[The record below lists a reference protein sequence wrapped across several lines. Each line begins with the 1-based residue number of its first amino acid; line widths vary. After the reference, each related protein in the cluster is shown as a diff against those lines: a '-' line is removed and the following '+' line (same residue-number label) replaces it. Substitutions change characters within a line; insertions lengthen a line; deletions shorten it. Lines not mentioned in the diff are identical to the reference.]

1 MPATET
7 HAADPPDGQS
17 GQAEGKMGHSE
28 FDPATRERRP
38 WNAGRIVG
46 AKRALK
52 PQQVW
57 AIRFW
62 LDQERRVRDRAL
74 FDLAI
79 DSKLRGCDVVKIRVG
94 ELVTGGRVRA
104 RATVVQRKTGRPVQF
119 ELLDAARS
127 SLQTW
132 LKHRGGTLDD
142 YAFPSRTDHANHIDT
157 RQYAKLVDEWVTAIG
172 LRREDYGTH
181 SLRRTKASIIYK
193 ATGNLRAVQFLL
205 GHTKIES
212 TVRYLGVHV
221 EDSLNLAEH
230 TEV

>member
-1 MPATET
+1 
-7 HAADPPDGQS
+7 
-17 GQAEGKMGHSE
+17 MGHSE
-28 FDPATRERRP
+28 FDPAAQERRP
-38 WNAGRIVG
+38 WNAGRMVG

-62 LDQERRVRDRAL
+62 LDSERRLRDRAM

-79 DSKLRGCDVVKIRVG
+79 DSKLRGCDIVRMRIG
-94 ELVTGGRVRA
+94 DLVSGGRVRP
-104 RATVVQRKTGRPVQF
+104 RAAVTQQKTGRPVQF
-119 ELLDAARS
+119 ELLEAARAS
-127 SLQTW
+127 IQAW
-132 LKHRGGTLDD
+132 LEHRRGALED
-142 YAFPSRTDHANHIDT
+142 YAFPSRTDHARHIST
-157 RQYAKLVDEWVTAIG
+157 RQYARLVDEWVTGIG

-193 ATGNLRAVQFLL
+193 ATGNLRAVQLLL

-212 TVRYLGVHV
+212 TVRYLGVDV
-221 EDSLNLAEH
+221 EDALNLAEH